1 MEHGFKMPSL
11 MVTISSKTERAFR
24 ESLKMG
30 NKVGEGI
37 FISMGIFMK
46 ENGEM
51 MSKMVLEKC
60 NIQMEI
66 AMKELGVGERK
77 MDKESISMLLAPSM
91 MVIS

>member
-11 MVTISSKTERAFR
+11 MVTISSKMERAFR

-30 NKVGEGI
+30 NKVGEDI
-37 FISMGIFMK
+37 SISMGIYMK

-51 MSKMVLEKC
+51 MSKMVSEKC
-60 NIQMEI
+60 SIQMEI

-77 MDKESISMLLAPSM
+77 MDKESINTLLVPSM